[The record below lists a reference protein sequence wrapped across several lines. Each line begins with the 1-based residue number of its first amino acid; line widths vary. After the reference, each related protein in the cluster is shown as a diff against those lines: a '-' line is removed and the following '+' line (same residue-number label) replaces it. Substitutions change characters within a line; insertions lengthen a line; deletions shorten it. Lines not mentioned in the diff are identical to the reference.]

1 MNCWKHATNGLCL
14 LAVSGNRL
22 PGVFPSGPPVKFT
35 PAYLSDRLRELPP
48 APRYW
53 VAFSG
58 GLDSTVLLHAL
69 ARQQTRLG
77 AELRAAHVN
86 HHLNPTSDDW
96 ARHCARICAA
106 LHVPLDCRSVR
117 VTTAKGES
125 LEAAARNER
134 YAVFRELLR
143 EGGMLLLAHQ
153 RDDQLETFL
162 LQAFRGAGL
171 RGLAAMP
178 AFAACGS
185 GHLVRPLLAFS
196 RNELRTWAEAEKLA
210 WLEDPSNADI
220 RFDRNYLRQRIVP
233 VIRQR
238 WPSAAET
245 VTRSARH
252 CAETAEM
259 LVAVAAEDWK
269 RHAGGEISTLPLH
282 ALHELGKA
290 RAKNLLRYWLGKLAL
305 TLPPAHKL
313 ERIFSELLPARV
325 DRNPCITWQGAEV
338 RRYHERLYAM
348 APLPDPPEGFL
359 LQPGAVRALSP
370 GLGTLRLVATGG
382 AGIRLAN
389 CPPPGVRI
397 SFRVGGEVCQPAGRA
412 HRRPLK
418 KWLQELEV
426 VPWMRARLPL
436 VYIGDE
442 LAAVVGLFVCAPF
455 AAGEDEPGLR
465 IEWQSH
471 PILR

>member
-1 MNCWKHATNGLCL
+1 ME
-14 LAVSGNRL
+14 
-22 PGVFPSGPPVKFT
+22 FT
-35 PAYLSDRLRELPP
+35 PAYLADRLCGLPP

-58 GLDSTVLLHAL
+58 GLDSAVLLHAL
-69 ARQQTRLG
+69 ARQQVRLG
-77 AELRAAHVN
+77 AELRALHVN
-86 HHLNPTSDDW
+86 HHLNPKSDDW
-96 ARHCARICAA
+96 ERHCAQICAV
-106 LHVPLDCRSVR
+106 LPVPLDCRSVR
-117 VTTAKGES
+117 VTTATGES

-153 RDDQLETFL
+153 RDDQAETFL

-178 AFAACGS
+178 ALAACGS
-185 GHLVRPLLAFS
+185 GHLARPLLAFS
-196 RNELRTWAEAEKLA
+196 RAQLRTWAEAEKLT
-210 WLEDPSNADI
+210 WLEDPSNTDI
-220 RFDRNYLRQRIVP
+220 RFDRNYLRQQVIP
-233 VIRQR
+233 VIRRR
-238 WPSAAET
+238 WPAAAET

-252 CAETAEM
+252 CAEAAE
-259 LVAVAAEDWK
+259 LLATVAAEDWE
-269 RHAGGEISTLPLH
+269 RHAGGKISALPLH
-282 ALHELGKA
+282 VLHELGKA
-290 RAKNLLRYWLGKLAL
+290 RAKNLLRHWLGKLGL
-305 TLPPAHKL
+305 PLPPAHKL
-313 ERIFSELLPARV
+313 EQIFSELLPARA
-325 DRNPCITWQGAEV
+325 DRNPCITWRGAEV
-338 RRYHERLYAM
+338 RRYHRRLYAL
-348 APLPDPPEGFL
+348 APLPDPPGEFL
-359 LQPGAVRALSP
+359 LQPGAARTLSP
-370 GLGTLRLVATGG
+370 GLGTLRLAVTGG

-389 CPPPGVRI
+389 CPLQGVRI
-397 SFRVGGEVCQPAGRA
+397 SFRPGGEICQPAGRA

-442 LAAVVGLFVCAPF
+442 LAAVTGLFVCAPF

-471 PILR
+471 PALH